1 MPRPI
6 WTTPSQFISTIRE
19 GEYFRFEFNATNA
32 VRYQLIAGS
41 LPPGMQLIT
50 RANAFG
56 NSSIE
61 GTSTIT
67 SLNPEEKIYNYSF
80 SIRAISSDNQ
90 ISDRGFSLAVNA
102 NKEPIIVG
110 PVENLGTYIEGT
122 RVDVKIIAVD
132 FTPADILTF
141 SIRSGSLPT
150 GIELQPS
157 GRLLGYV
164 RRLSLSD
171 PSTRTYNFTVEV
183 SDGINKNLKNY
194 SITVQ
199 KNADVDLRPVLLTE
213 PEEMTVAEH
222 DNYFSFKFT
231 GLDFDGESL
240 TYFIVNTLNDF
251 DNKQETGYDTAG
263 FDDYVFDQITSEIP
277 TGLVLDPTTGWL
289 HGRLPSLTTPQTFK
303 FFVGVK
309 KTNPPNTTSEFKEFS
324 LYVYPGVYQTLTWIS
339 PSNLGDLFNG
349 MVSDLAVKA
358 TLANESL
365 NTENIYK
372 TVTTTSYVLA
382 NKTVGATH
390 TVVVSTGLAYINNQ
404 DIRVYYSPTRYFI
417 GKVVSYNSTT
427 GSLTFSTIS
436 TGPDAHV
443 TPVIWTLDL
452 PPVYYRLLPY
462 NVGDPKPIRLPQGIR
477 LTESGLLI
485 GRASFRC
492 FTLDGGST
500 RVSDNDNT
508 SYDETYIFNVEARN
522 HPNPLS
528 ATIVRSKEFT
538 VRVRNR
544 NPLPYENIYIRALP
558 DPSNR
563 LLYQNLVNATDWLNE
578 SIVYRTEDPYFGRA
592 QELKMLFIPGVEA
605 PLLSTYFSSETL
617 NHYRKQMRLDK
628 IDYSVATDQNFN
640 PIYEVIYAT
649 IKDDRTNEQDQST
662 AMEINLIGK
671 IANYY
676 KIDGV
681 PQTSIYPNSFVNMRA
696 RILEKLEL
704 ENKGVLPR
712 WMTSV
717 QPDGSV
723 PGPINVIPLAYVI
736 PGTASTAVQ
745 RLNEKI
751 KNTNSL
757 KNLSVFNFAIDRYQI
772 DRHLSKHWDF
782 ENNRFFDSQETIFD
796 RFINEEIGLTLV
808 DTVDYALSVP
818 FDTINGA
825 EVKNLLGYSDIQILS
840 PQVFSVTHPTWSVWM
855 NQNAVW
861 VNNRTN
867 ALPNTSQTIERD
879 FYVSAGGVYNLYVM
893 NTDSVTV
900 YIDDILIKTVNG
912 FNVIV
917 DPENSYTPTYIG
929 VGNHTI
935 KIVVSTD
942 GGSVVWSANP
952 TGVAVSLILDGVT
965 VAFNTVKNYEPRVKF
980 NVISKQPGLDGIS
993 DFKDGDL
1000 VVFAKQDLYLNYTG
1014 ENNGWNIFTDPYGVL
1029 FDPAPTDGSFNN
1041 YVVIPGLYENRTDV
1055 LFKKGVASV
1064 TVNVPGTGYS
1074 AGTTTVTF
1082 SPPDI
1087 PGGETATGTA
1097 TIVGGAVTGIV
1108 VGNSGSG
1115 YINAPTVTV
1124 TDSDVGGETPGTYT
1138 AVLGLNSNVRVN
1150 QRAGIWKISINDNRL
1165 FLTFEQ
1171 EVKSGQLVRVKRG
1184 QTYGG
1189 ATLMLANDPYPIGST
1204 ELNYIRINTRL
1215 SNGVT
1220 VFDGGSTQFVD
1231 YRDLYVDPGRGDKY
1245 VIYPKLGVFE

>member
-67 SLNPEEKIYNYSF
+67 NLNPEEKIYNYSF

-150 GIELQPS
+150 GIELQTS

-277 TGLVLDPTTGWL
+277 TGLILDPTTGWL

-349 MVSDLAVKA
+349 MVSDLAVEA
-358 TLANESL
+358 TLTNGNA
-365 NTENIYK
+365 
-372 TVTTTSYVLA
+372 
-382 NKTVGATH
+382 
-390 TVVVSTGLAYINNQ
+390 
-404 DIRVYYSPTRYFI
+404 
-417 GKVVSYNSTT
+417 
-427 GSLTFSTIS
+427 
-436 TGPDAHV
+436 
-443 TPVIWTLDL
+443 
-452 PPVYYRLLPY
+452 VYYRLLPY

-528 ATIVRSKEFT
+528 ATIISSKEFT

-563 LLYQNLVNATDWLNE
+563 LLYQNLVNATDWLSE
-578 SIVYRTEDPYFGRA
+578 SIVYRAEDPYFGRA

-1041 YVVIPGLYENRTDV
+1041 YVVIPGLYENRTDA

-1150 QRAGIWKISINDNRL
+1150 QRAGIWKISINNNRL